1 MLGSALSR
9 SASRAGIEV
18 LAPGRNVVDLRN
30 SEQLRSFLKINRPD
44 AVIHAAALVGG
55 ISANIARPVEF
66 LSKNIEIDNHVLQ
79 ACDEFGIERLIY
91 MASSCMYPKDL
102 PSPMREDELF
112 SGKLEP
118 TNEGYALAKL
128 VGTKHVQYV
137 AEKKNVAWR
146 VFIPSNLYGPADH
159 FDPDRS
165 HLLAAIIYKV
175 VEAKLN
181 DSSSIEMWGDGSAR
195 REFTFVEDLADFT
208 IASLESLQIFPSALN
223 VGSGVDHSISD
234 YYGFVMDA
242 LNVRAELQVDLSKPV
257 GMLQKLLDIKVAKSH
272 GWEPKTDLKI
282 GLAATINWYLQS
294 NKIILPND

>member
-1 MLGSALSR
+1 MLGSALAR
-9 SASRAGIEV
+9 SASRVGIDV
-18 LAPGRNVVDLRN
+18 LAPGRNVVDLRDI
-30 SEQLRSFLKINRPD
+30 EQLRSFLNINKPD

-55 ISANIARPVEF
+55 ISANIARPIEF

-79 ACDEFGIERLIY
+79 ACDEFGVERLIY

-102 PSPMREDELF
+102 QSPMRVEELF

-146 VFIPSNLYGPADH
+146 VFIPSNLYGPSDH

-175 VEAKLN
+175 VEAKVN
-181 DSSSIEMWGDGSAR
+181 DSSVIQMWGDGSAR

-208 IASLESLQIFPSALN
+208 VASLESLQVFPPALN
-223 VGSGVDHSISD
+223 VGSGVDHSISE

-242 LNVRAELQVDLSKPV
+242 LNVRAELEVDLSKPV
-257 GMLQKLLDIKVAKSH
+257 GMSQKLLDIKVAKSH

-294 NKIILPND
+294 NKIILPHD